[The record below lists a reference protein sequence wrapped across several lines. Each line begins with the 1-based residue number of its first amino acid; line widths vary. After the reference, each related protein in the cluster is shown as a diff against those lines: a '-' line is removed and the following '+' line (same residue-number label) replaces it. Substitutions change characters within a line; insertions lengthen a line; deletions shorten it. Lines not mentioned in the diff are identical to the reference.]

1 MEMKDILVKS
11 ISKDNNFRVYAINGT
26 NLVSEMQKINDNWS
40 TTSAA
45 LGRTA
50 IATLLLAN
58 SVLSGRESMTVR
70 LDGKGPVGMIVMD
83 ADANGNVKGYAANPK
98 VNLPLSQENKID
110 VASGVGTNGF
120 LEVMKNSGGDEPY
133 RSNVELQTGEIGDDF
148 TYYLAKSEQIP
159 SAVGVT
165 VDIDGENNI
174 ISAGGY
180 LVQVMPGAS
189 DDVIDKLQNKIMN
202 APSIATMLEED
213 SNPENIL
220 WHLFD
225 QDELKILD
233 HLPVQFKCECS
244 KEKFANSIAG
254 ISNDELQAM
263 IDDDHGAEVVCNFC
277 GSKYQFSEAELKKIL
292 EEKNN

>member
-1 MEMKDILVKS
+1 MEFKDVLVKS
-11 ISKDNNFRVYAINGT
+11 ISKDNNFRVYSINGT
-26 NLVSEMQKINDNWS
+26 NLVSKMQKINDNWS

-50 IATLLLAN
+50 ISTLLLAN

-70 LDGKGPVGMIVMD
+70 IDGKGPVGMIVMD

-98 VNLPLSQENKID
+98 VNLPLIDDKKID
-110 VASGVGTNGF
+110 VAAGVGTNGF

-165 VDIDGENNI
+165 VDIDGQNNI
-174 ISAGGY
+174 LAAGGY
-180 LVQVMPGAS
+180 LIQVMPGA
-189 DDVIDKLQNKIMN
+189 DDDAIEKLENKITN
-202 APSIATMLEED
+202 APTITTILEED
-213 SNPENIL
+213 PNPEHIL
-220 WHLFD
+220 SYLFD
-225 QDELKILD
+225 ENELKILD

-244 KEKFANSIAG
+244 KEKFANSISG
-254 ISNDELQAM
+254 VSNDELQAM
-263 IDDDHGAEVVCNFC
+263 IDEDHGAEVVCNFC
-277 GSKYQFSEAELKKIL
+277 GSKYEFSEDELKDIL
-292 EEKNN
+292 QKNN